1 MSVYLLQ
8 KLDCGLLRAAGCCKL
23 LAGYGRRAAGCGLL
37 RAAGGYWRLTAGC
50 GWPAGY
56 WLLRVA
62 GCGLLLAVEMRR
74 DDETL
79 ATSAARCG
87 SIGGVVRVVS
97 VLVASAARCGSIG
110 GAVTTDE

>member
-23 LAGYGRRAAGCGLL
+23 LAGYGRRAAVCGLL
-37 RAAGGYWRLTAGC
+37 RASGGYWRLTAGC

-56 WLLRVA
+56 WLQLLVA

-74 DDETL
+74 GRQW
-79 ATSAARCG
+79 ARCCA
-87 SIGGVVRVVS
+87 S
-97 VLVASAARCGSIG
+97 VGALLG
-110 GAVTTDE
+110 GAMGSLIHLFL